1 MTLNDF
7 TAEIEAEITWR
18 EEEMQMLAKAL
29 LNQSNVE
36 HDRLRKAMV
45 VMMYSHLEGFT
56 KFALLHY
63 LAAVNKRNLSLG
75 QASYCIAAAAAVALF
90 KDLRDPNRKS
100 DYFRSSLPDDTSLHR
115 FARDRHFIDEYD
127 KHIAK
132 SAISIS
138 DAVVDMDS
146 NLKPEVLSKN
156 LYRLGLPFQ
165 LSKSIQG
172 NLVVLLNHRN
182 KIAHGEMRKGVD
194 TSRFQLCKKAFDE
207 TVKYLKS
214 TLIAAYRDEAF
225 LKEKSYY

>member
-1 MTLNDF
+1 MSLNDF

-18 EEEMQMLAKAL
+18 EDEMQMLSKAL
-29 LNQSNVE
+29 LIQPDPV
-36 HDRLRKAMV
+36 HDRLRKTMI

-63 LAAVNKRNLSLG
+63 LAAVNKRNLPLEE
-75 QASYCIAAAAAVALF
+75 ASYCIAAAAASALF

-100 DYFRSSLPDDTSLHR
+100 EHFRSSLPDDTSLHR

-132 SAISIS
+132 SSISIS
-138 DAVVDMDS
+138 DAVIDMDS

-156 LYRLGLPFQ
+156 LFRLGLPFQ

-172 NLVVLLNHRN
+172 NLTILLNHRN
-182 KIAHGEMRKGVD
+182 KIAHGEMRSGVD
-194 TSRFQLCKKAFDE
+194 SSRFQLCKKAFDE
-207 TVKYLKS
+207 TIKYVKS
-214 TLIAAYRDEAF
+214 TLIAAYRDEAY
-225 LKEKSYY
+225 LKAKSYY